1 MSMIN
6 FGAIDNALLTWVLKG
21 GKKFTFVDGKA
32 DAATAPTL
40 MRLTRRFELTKVKC
54 KRRNVR
60 FLPSQVMRPILTEN
74 QVL

>member
-6 FGAIDNALLTWVLKG
+6 FGAIDNSLLARVLKG
-21 GKKFTFVDGKA
+21 GNQFTFVDGKA
-32 DAATAPTL
+32 DAAAAPKL
-40 MRLTRRFELTKVKC
+40 MREMRRVELTKIEC

-60 FLPSQVMRPILTEN
+60 FLPSQVMRPIFTEN